1 MAEHFLGKAASHC
14 RWNNAL
20 APALS
25 IAPGDTVC
33 MECHDSSG
41 GQVTPDLTLDG
52 FRALDRER
60 IHTLTGPVEI
70 RSARPGD
77 VLEVRVR
84 RVEHL
89 GWGWTSFVP
98 GMGLLPERFAGPYL
112 HLWELEENVTRSLP
126 PAVVPLRPF
135 CGIMG
140 VAPAAV
146 GEHRTRPPG
155 VFGGNMDVKQLVAG
169 STLYL
174 PVQVAGALF
183 SAGDAHAA
191 QGDGEICVNA
201 IEMPANAEFE
211 FHLRRDFSLD
221 EPFAETPPA
230 ARDFDDQG
238 NWAFIASRTDPL
250 EAVKSV
256 VNRAVDFLA
265 ARFSYSPEA
274 AYVLCSVVL
283 NLRISQWVNQP
294 TVTITGLLPKALF
307 ATNSQP

>member
-1 MAEHFLGKAASHC
+1 MAEHFLPKTASHC

-20 APALS
+20 PPALS
-25 IAPGDTVC
+25 VEPGDTVR

-41 GQVTPDLTLDG
+41 SQVTAETTVADFGTI
-52 FRALDRER
+52 DRER

-70 RSARPGD
+70 RGARPGD
-77 VLEVRVR
+77 VLEIRIREVA
-84 RVEHL
+84 HL

-98 GMGLLPERFAGPYL
+98 NLGLLPERFAGPYL
-112 HLWELEENVTRSLP
+112 HIWKLEENVTRSLL

-140 VAPAAV
+140 VAPSAA

-169 STLYL
+169 ATLYL
-174 PVQVAGALF
+174 PVQVPGALF
-183 SAGDAHAA
+183 SAGDSHAA

-201 IEMPANAEFE
+201 IEMPAHAEFE
-211 FHLRRDFSLD
+211 FHLRRDFKLA

-230 ARDFDDQG
+230 ARDHDDQG
-238 NWAFIASRTDPL
+238 NWAFIASRVDPW
-250 EAVKSV
+250 EAAQSV
-256 VNRAVDFLA
+256 VSRAIDFLA
-265 ARFSYSPEA
+265 DRFPYTPEE
-274 AYVLCSVVL
+274 AYVLCSVAL

-294 TVTITGLLPKALF
+294 TVTVTGLLPRGLF
-307 ATNSQP
+307 TSGH